1 MTVGVFMKEAVA
13 EVFDNDFDDR
23 VGYNNLFGGYL
34 ANTIDWD
41 EIYENQ
47 PMARI
52 PDAYRE
58 AIEDI
63 LDHRG
68 AMDAFNLQGAVNNP
82 YGGAY
87 YDVEAWAQDFPR
99 LEQYENHLNGLIA
112 CDWSE
117 EEAVPLAVQMT
128 LEGEIYAALQEM
140 LNDWGSIR
148 EALINEMLATV

>member
-1 MTVGVFMKEAVA
+1 MAIGVFMKEAVA
-13 EVFDNDFDDR
+13 EVFEEEFDNR
-23 VGYNNLFGGYL
+23 VGYSNLFGDYL
-34 ANTIDWD
+34 ADCIDWND
-41 EIYENQ
+41 VFENQ

-68 AMDAFNLQGAVNNP
+68 AFDAFNLQGAVNSP

-87 YDVEAWAQDFPR
+87 YDVEEWARDFPR

-117 EEAVPLAVQMT
+117 DEAIPLAVQLT
-128 LEGEIYAALQEM
+128 LEGEIYAALREM
-140 LNDWGSIR
+140 LDNWSGIR

>member
-1 MTVGVFMKEAVA
+1 MSVFMKEAVA
-13 EVFDNDFDDR
+13 EVFDEEFNAR
-23 VGYNNLFGGYL
+23 VGFNNLFGDYL
-34 ANTIDWD
+34 ASTIDWD

-63 LDHRG
+63 LDHSG
-68 AMDAFNLQGAVNNP
+68 AMDTFDLQGTVNNP

-87 YDVEAWAQDFPR
+87 YDVEEWARDYLR
-99 LEQYENHLNGLIA
+99 LEQYENHLNGLLA

-117 EEAVPLAVQMT
+117 EEATPLAVQMT
-128 LEGEIYAALQEM
+128 LEGEIYAALKEM
-140 LNDWGSIR
+140 LDNWPAIS

>member
-1 MTVGVFMKEAVA
+1 MKEAVE
-13 EVFDNDFDDR
+13 EVFDEEFDNR
-23 VGYNNLFGGYL
+23 VGYNNLFGQCL
-34 ANTIDWD
+34 TDCIDWD

-63 LDHRG
+63 LDHG
-68 AMDAFNLQGAVNNP
+68 GIIDTFDLQGAVNDP

-87 YDVEAWAQDFPR
+87 YDVEAWARDFPR

-112 CDWSE
+112 CDWEE
-117 EEAVPLAVQMT
+117 EEAIPLAVQLT
-128 LEGEIYAALQEM
+128 LEGDICAALKEM
-140 LNDWGSIR
+140 LDNWASIR
-148 EALINEMLATV
+148 EALINEILATV